1 MYKFGYSFRRASLNY
16 STLFSAYNGHGDFA
30 NRWQQPG
37 DETHT
42 NVPAMRYPVNSSR
55 ETFYSRSS
63 VLVERGDHIRL
74 QDARV
79 SYALPAPMA
88 DRLRSEERRVGKEGD
103 STYSSEGT
111 P

>member
-1 MYKFGYSFRRASLNY
+1 MNTFTYRGISLSINLMYKFGYSFRRASLNY

-74 QDARV
+74 QD
-79 SYALPAPMA
+79 
-88 DRLRSEERRVGKEGD
+88 RSEEH
-103 STYSSEGT
+103 TSELQSLMRI
-111 P
+111 